1 MAATKPQLLL
11 PSDAVPIRSLPQA
24 LAEQTPVNAA
34 STHWRTVV
42 SPSAPEQRQANCWR
56 RARTSSDFLA
66 SPASMS
72 VAGSPMSEVMT
83 PAGVAM
89 TSWRHHVCPNAPQ
102 RHEVLLSSP
111 LASPAGSLAGTYS
124 FPPTPVHCLWP
135 SSTSGTPMH
144 GSGQSTPVML
154 FAPEPRRAFG
164 RVHALSLDSS
174 MVSGSQA
181 LCSPTR
187 SPLNCGFIASPGSST
202 TGASPLNLGFVASP
216 GSTTGMSITSR
227 GFAGF
232 EPASPFFSDVTPIG
246 KAVGGSPASCTASF
260 HLFSRKDS
268 GLVLQ
273 EDVPR
278 RPLGPANR

>member
-89 TSWRHHVCPNAPQ
+89 TSWRHHVCPSAPLRIEAGSPMSDVMTPAGVAMTSWRHHVCPNAPQ

-174 MVSGSQA
+174 
-181 LCSPTR
+181 L
-187 SPLNCGFIASPGSST
+187 
-202 TGASPLNLGFVASP
+202 
-216 GSTTGMSITSR
+216 
-227 GFAGF
+227 
-232 EPASPFFSDVTPIG
+232 
-246 KAVGGSPASCTASF
+246 
-260 HLFSRKDS
+260 
-268 GLVLQ
+268 
-273 EDVPR
+273 
-278 RPLGPANR
+278 